1 MPIWHLLPMSAASF
15 SSMKLGINPVS
26 GAIDLVIDPTGNGR
40 GRIAIDR
47 TPATPLLIALCS
59 DRRAAPD
66 DVVPEMQSA
75 STGTVPPL
83 FSRRGWVGDILL
95 PAGQRYGSRSWLL
108 SRARASEATR
118 VAAQDY
124 ADEAVASIADY
135 HGIEIATSASWYDK
149 SRGILLVT
157 ASALGLSVNA
167 PVTTL

>member
-1 MPIWHLLPMSAASF
+1 MSAASF

-26 GAIDLVIDPTGNGR
+26 GGIDLVIDATGDGR

-59 DRRAAPD
+59 DRLAAPD
-66 DVVPEMQSA
+66 DIVPEMQTA
-75 STGTVPPL
+75 LPGTQAPL

-95 PAGQRYGSRSWLL
+95 ESGQRYGSRAWLL

-118 VAAQDY
+118 VAAESY
-124 ADEAVASIADY
+124 TDEAVASIADY
-135 HGIEIATSASWYDK
+135 HGIDIQTSASWYDK

-157 ASALGLSVNA
+157 ASASGLSVNA

>member
-1 MPIWHLLPMSAASF
+1 MSAASF

-66 DVVPEMQSA
+66 DVVPQMQTAPAGTSA
-75 STGTVPPL
+75 SL

-118 VAAQDY
+118 LAAQSY

-135 HGIEIATSASWYDK
+135 HGIEIETSASWYDR

-157 ASALGLSVNA
+157 ASSYGLSVNA
-167 PVTTL
+167 PVMTL